1 MKMTFGR
8 NEKFKCSLLG
18 YTEKE
23 ERRSQMEPGQWVQ
36 GANPTLMNGKSRGTG
51 EARSPFKP
59 IMGEH
64 LSFKK
69 FKIMTARAH
78 TNCLAGWD
86 QSKGL
91 EIDHLSVSPFKTV
104 KRCSE
109 LGNNLGY
116 PGCLKVCL
124 TALPEGIHKGGLR
137 NPIW

>member
-64 LSFKK
+64 FLS
-69 FKIMTARAH
+69 RS
-78 TNCLAGWD
+78 
-86 QSKGL
+86 SKYNSTCPYKL
-91 EIDHLSVSPFKTV
+91 
-104 KRCSE
+104 
-109 LGNNLGY
+109 LGRVGS
-116 PGCLKVCL
+116 
-124 TALPEGIHKGGLR
+124 IQMS
-137 NPIW
+137 